1 MIDIYELCGYSA
13 GILFA
18 SSLIPQVYKSC
29 KTKEL
34 DDISIIWQLIFIIAL
49 ILGIIYSYHKNLKPI
64 YICSFIELFLM
75 ILLLSMKII
84 FNYNNHKTISIEKDV
99 IP

>member
-1 MIDIYELCGYSA
+1 MDIYELCGYSA

-18 SSLIPQVYKSC
+18 SSLIPQVYKSF

-34 DDISIIWQLIFIIAL
+34 DDISIIWQFVFIL
-49 ILGIIYSYHKNLKPI
+49 GLLLGIIYSYHHNLKPI
-64 YICSFIELFLM
+64 YICSFIELLLM
-75 ILLLSMKII
+75 IILLLLKINSI
-84 FNYNNHKTISIEKDV
+84 IICKNENNTENNQ

>member
-1 MIDIYELCGYSA
+1 MDIYELCGYSA

-18 SSLIPQVYKSC
+18 SSLIPQVYKSF

-34 DDISIIWQLIFIIAL
+34 NDIFILAL
-49 ILGIIYSYHKNLKPI
+49 VLGIIYSYHNNLKPI
-64 YICSFIELFLM
+64 YICSFIELILM
-75 ILLLSMKII
+75 IILLFLKINSI
-84 FNYNNHKTISIEKDV
+84 IILKNVNNTENNQ

>member
-1 MIDIYELCGYSA
+1 MDIYELCGYSA

-18 SSLIPQVYKSC
+18 SSLIPQVYKSF

-34 DDISIIWQLIFIIAL
+34 NDISIIWQLIFILAL
-49 ILGIIYSYHKNLKPI
+49 VLGIIYSYHNNLKPI
-64 YICSFIELFLM
+64 YICSFIELILM
-75 ILLLSMKII
+75 IILLFLKINSIII
-84 FNYNNHKTISIEKDV
+84 FKNVNNMENNQ

>member
-1 MIDIYELCGYSA
+1 MDIYELCGYSA

-18 SSLIPQVYKSC
+18 SSLIPQVYKSF

-34 DDISIIWQLIFIIAL
+34 NDISIIWQLIFVLAL
-49 ILGIIYSYHKNLKPI
+49 VLGIIYSYHNDLKPI
-64 YICSFIELFLM
+64 YICSFIELLLM
-75 ILLLSMKII
+75 IILLLLKINSIII
-84 FNYNNHKTISIEKDV
+84 FKNKINTGNNE

>member
-1 MIDIYELCGYSA
+1 MDIYELCGYSA

-18 SSLIPQVYKSC
+18 SSLIPQVYKSF

-34 DDISIIWQLIFIIAL
+34 NDISIIWQLIFILAL
-49 ILGIIYSYHKNLKPI
+49 VLGIIYSYHNDLKPI
-64 YICSFIELFLM
+64 YICSFIELLLM
-75 ILLLSMKII
+75 IILLLLKINSI
-84 FNYNNHKTISIEKDV
+84 IICKNKINTENNE

>member
-1 MIDIYELCGYSA
+1 MDIYELCGYSA

-18 SSLIPQVYKSC
+18 SSLIPQVYKSF

-34 DDISIIWQLIFIIAL
+34 NDISIIWQLIFILAL
-49 ILGIIYSYHKNLKPI
+49 VLGIIYSYHNNLKPI
-64 YICSFIELFLM
+64 YICSFIELILM
-75 ILLLSMKII
+75 IILLFLKINSI
-84 FNYNNHKTISIEKDV
+84 IILKNVNHTKNNQ

>member
-1 MIDIYELCGYSA
+1 MDIYELCGYSA

-18 SSLIPQVYKSC
+18 SSLIPQVYKSF

-34 DDISIIWQLIFIIAL
+34 DDISIIWQLIFILAL
-49 ILGIIYSYHKNLKPI
+49 VLGIIYSFHHDLKPI
-64 YICSFIELFLM
+64 YICSFIELILM
-75 ILLLSMKII
+75 IILLFLKI
-84 FNYNNHKTISIEKDV
+84 NSIIICKNETNIENKQ